1 MFGSNGSLRTSYL
14 RVLGLIFL
22 SGALFPMSRS
32 AILDRIRSRVPVI
45 APSML
50 KCDFGNMHRE
60 IELLNSAGSAVLHWD
75 VMDGHFVPNLSYGPM
90 VIEKMRSMTSAIFD
104 AHLMISEPERYLDEY
119 LKAGCEAI
127 TFHYEAVPTASSL
140 LRRIRDADVVAGLAI
155 NPGTPVEKIEPF
167 LSDCDLVLVMSV
179 EPGFGGQKFIPDAL
193 SKLRRLRELCSPE
206 TVLSV
211 DGGVGPATIADCS
224 EAGADLFVVGSS
236 VFDESDYSTA
246 IHELS
251 ALAGRQSSSFQ

>member
-1 MFGSNGSLRTSYL
+1 MGHFQPTFPERWKSFSNSRG
-14 RVLGLIFL
+14 F
-22 SGALFPMSRS
+22 FPMSRS

-60 IELLNSAGSAVLHWD
+60 IEQLNAADSGVLHWD

-90 VIEKMRSMTSAIFD
+90 VIEKMRPMTDAVFD
-104 AHLMISEPERYLDEY
+104 AHLMISEPDRYLDEY

-127 TFHYEAVPTASSL
+127 TFHYEAVPDAGSL
-140 LRRIRDADVVAGLAI
+140 LKRIREADVVAGLAL

-193 SKLRRLRELCSPE
+193 NKLRRLRELCSPE

-211 DGGVGPATIADCS
+211 DGGVGPSTIADCS
-224 EAGADLFVVGSS
+224 EAGADLFVVGSA
-236 VFDESDYSTA
+236 VFDESDYSVA
-246 IHELS
+246 IPELS
-251 ALAGRQSSSFQ
+251 ELASRQSSSSQ